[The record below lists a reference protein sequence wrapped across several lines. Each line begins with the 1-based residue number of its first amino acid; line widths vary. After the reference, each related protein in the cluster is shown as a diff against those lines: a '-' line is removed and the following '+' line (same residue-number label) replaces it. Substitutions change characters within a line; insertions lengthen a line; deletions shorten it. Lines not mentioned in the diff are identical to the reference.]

1 MELLELIVKNF
12 GKISGRSWKF
22 YEGLNIIYGEN
33 ESGKTTLHTFIKSML
48 FGMERGRGR
57 ASLKDD
63 FSQYE
68 PWENS
73 NYYAGVLRFK
83 CGNKTFRL
91 ERHFDKYS
99 KMASLICE
107 DDGEELSLDQG
118 DLEMLLDGLTVD
130 GYTNTISVGQLKVEV
145 NQSLASKLEDYATNY
160 YATGNDEIHLEEAIT
175 YLRKKRK
182 DIDRKFKEDM
192 IQRDRKKEILDQESA
207 YIWRDVHKIEQKIET
222 LNSQIQSEKEQKKK
236 EVPQPRWRVH
246 PLEVLS
252 FAVLF
257 ITIYLV
263 VRQPWNYLILI
274 VAALAE
280 GIFVWNRLK
289 DGKRNQNDPEESK
302 LKIER
307 LEWEKEHLQSELQ
320 EKQVCQGNLSE
331 MLEELTEKTE
341 ENEAWEKEQKAI
353 DFSIERLNQLS
364 IQMQTNL
371 GTDLNEKASE
381 ILGKITDGKYKK
393 LIINKDMKLFL
404 MTDSGKI
411 PVERV
416 SRGTIEQVYFAI
428 RMAAVDL
435 LYEEEFPVIL
445 DDTFVFYDDRRLEN
459 ILKWLSENKKQV
471 ILFTCQRREI
481 EAAEK
486 MNLPFHKYEWE

>member
-1 MELLELIVKNF
+1 
-12 GKISGRSWKF
+12 
-22 YEGLNIIYGEN
+22 
-33 ESGKTTLHTFIKSML
+33 
-48 FGMERGRGR
+48 
-57 ASLKDD
+57 
-63 FSQYE
+63 
-68 PWENS
+68 
-73 NYYAGVLRFK
+73 
-83 CGNKTFRL
+83 
-91 ERHFDKYS
+91 
-99 KMASLICE
+99 
-107 DDGEELSLDQG
+107 
-118 DLEMLLDGLTVD
+118 
-130 GYTNTISVGQLKVEV
+130 
-145 NQSLASKLEDYATNY
+145 
-160 YATGNDEIHLEEAIT
+160 
-175 YLRKKRK
+175 
-182 DIDRKFKEDM
+182 
-192 IQRDRKKEILDQESA
+192 
-207 YIWRDVHKIEQKIET
+207 
-222 LNSQIQSEKEQKKK
+222 
-236 EVPQPRWRVH
+236 
-246 PLEVLS
+246 
-252 FAVLF
+252 
-257 ITIYLV
+257 
-263 VRQPWNYLILI
+263 
-274 VAALAE
+274 
-280 GIFVWNRLK
+280 
-289 DGKRNQNDPEESK
+289 
-302 LKIER
+302 
-307 LEWEKEHLQSELQ
+307 
-320 EKQVCQGNLSE
+320 